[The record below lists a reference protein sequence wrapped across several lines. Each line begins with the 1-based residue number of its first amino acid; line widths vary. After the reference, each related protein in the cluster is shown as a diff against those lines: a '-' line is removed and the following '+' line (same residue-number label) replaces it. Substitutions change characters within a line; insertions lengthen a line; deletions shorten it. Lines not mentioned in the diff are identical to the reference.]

1 METARKLVGLKL
13 EGATEMSNLAIQS
26 LQFALDGLSVRQKAI
41 ANDVANLNTPGYTA
55 TQVSFET
62 SLQQALASQTPTA
75 TPSITVSKSTNTPG
89 LNGNNVSL
97 NSELVSLEN
106 ATMQY
111 QAVVGELNNQF
122 HLIAG
127 SAGGQF

>member
-1 METARKLVGLKL
+1 
-13 EGATEMSNLAIQS
+13 MSNLAIQS
-26 LQFALDGLSVRQKAI
+26 LQFALNGLSVQQKAI
-41 ANDVANLNTPGYTA
+41 ANDVANLNTPGYTG
-55 TQVSFET
+55 TKVSFET
-62 SLQQALASQTPTA
+62 ALQQALASKSPSA
-75 TPSITVSKSTNTPG
+75 TPSITVGKTTNPPG

-97 NSELVSLEN
+97 NGELVSLEN

-127 SAGGQF
+127 SAGGTF

>member
-1 METARKLVGLKL
+1 
-13 EGATEMSNLAIQS
+13 MSNLAIQS
-26 LQFALDGLSVRQKAI
+26 LQFALDGLSVQQKAI
-41 ANDVANLNTPGYTA
+41 ANDVANLNTPGYTG
-55 TQVSFET
+55 TKVSFET
-62 SLQQALASQTPTA
+62 SLQQALASGSSSA
-75 TPSITVSKSTNTPG
+75 TPSITVEKTTNPPN

-97 NSELVSLEN
+97 NGELVSLEN

-127 SAGGQF
+127 SAGGTF

>member
-1 METARKLVGLKL
+1 
-13 EGATEMSNLAIQS
+13 MSNLAIQS
-26 LQFALDGLSVRQKAI
+26 LQFALDGLSVQQKAI
-41 ANDVANLNTPGYTA
+41 ANDVANLNTPGYTG
-55 TQVSFET
+55 TKVSFET
-62 SLQQALASQTPTA
+62 SLQQALASQSPSA
-75 TPSITVSKSTNTPG
+75 TPSITVTRTTGPVG

-106 ATMQY
+106 ASMQY

>member
-1 METARKLVGLKL
+1 
-13 EGATEMSNLAIQS
+13 MSNWAIQS

-127 SAGGQF
+127 SAGGVF

>member
-1 METARKLVGLKL
+1 
-13 EGATEMSNLAIQS
+13 MSNLAIQS

-62 SLQQALASQTPTA
+62 SLQQALASQAPTA

-127 SAGGQF
+127 SAGGVF